1 MNVARLTSIAAVLSV
16 AAWLSLGDRVEA
28 SEWGCEVLLCASSLN
43 PSWRGV
49 PACHPPM
56 YRLISAMKGWGFSW
70 PTCPEA
76 GTGQPGYEVYDE
88 CPAGWSVG
96 SSGQDHGGQDD
107 LCVQV
112 RNTCPLPAS
121 IFEPFSARMS
131 TASKA
136 QHFQGFQPEPVC
148 WPPRS
153 LPNRSP
159 ESRFSPNL
167 CASPF
172 STKVLRSV
180 ISTA

>member
-112 RNTCPLPAS
+112 RNTCP
-121 IFEPFSARMS
+121 FGFGGRDGCEQTVTMS
-131 TASKA
+131 RPLREDPYYFDIKHVDGNVTR
-136 QHFQGFQPEPVC
+136 H
-148 WPPRS
+148 
-153 LPNRSP
+153 
-159 ESRFSPNL
+159 RFNL
-167 CASPF
+167 
-172 STKVLRSV
+172 KH
-180 ISTA
+180 